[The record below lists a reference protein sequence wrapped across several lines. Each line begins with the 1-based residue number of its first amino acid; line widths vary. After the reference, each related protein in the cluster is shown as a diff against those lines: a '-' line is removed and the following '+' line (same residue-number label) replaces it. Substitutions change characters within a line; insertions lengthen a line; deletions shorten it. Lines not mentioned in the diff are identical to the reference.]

1 MVYLAVR
8 FLFKYKA
15 LQQRIRPLL
24 FKIYTFTQFPYLSR
38 NINFCR
44 MLAKGP
50 GHRNGPVKYLEVMW
64 LEKCFL
70 EIWRQAFISLC
81 LKAFF
86 SQLLLYSLQSKA
98 QDLGSRK
105 GLLPAGTPTS
115 RASLQAFCMQYC
127 WSSAAA
133 WETWN
138 KGTRA
143 PDMLLTARSIQQS
156 LESPF
161 AAGSNNSTPKR
172 ESYNF
177 YELWFRAFLF

>member
-1 MVYLAVR
+1 M
-8 FLFKYKA
+8 
-15 LQQRIRPLL
+15 
-24 FKIYTFTQFPYLSR
+24 
-38 NINFCR
+38 NFCR

-127 WSSAAA
+127 
-133 WETWN
+133 
-138 KGTRA
+138 
-143 PDMLLTARSIQQS
+143 
-156 LESPF
+156 
-161 AAGSNNSTPKR
+161 
-172 ESYNF
+172 
-177 YELWFRAFLF
+177 